1 MSAFSLL
8 FARSQRYSYCL
19 PCSLHPSVLN
29 VLIHP
34 AFVFACHDL
43 PGSSILCL
51 SENHFPANQFDPHEN
66 TMSFAED
73 RKGSTASAI
82 RRKSVADNQVTSVLS
97 ANEVAIFD
105 RELTA
110 DEETLAALGYKCEA
124 YCNPWKTI
132 MLMLYCQTRVQA

>member
-1 MSAFSLL
+1 
-8 FARSQRYSYCL
+8 
-19 PCSLHPSVLN
+19 
-29 VLIHP
+29 
-34 AFVFACHDL
+34 
-43 PGSSILCL
+43 
-51 SENHFPANQFDPHEN
+51 
-66 TMSFAED
+66 MSFAED

-124 YCNPWKTI
+124 
-132 MLMLYCQTRVQA
+132 

>member
-1 MSAFSLL
+1 M
-8 FARSQRYSYCL
+8 
-19 PCSLHPSVLN
+19 
-29 VLIHP
+29 
-34 AFVFACHDL
+34 
-43 PGSSILCL
+43 CL
-51 SENHFPANQFDPHEN
+51 SKNHFPANQFDPHEN

-124 YCNPWKTI
+124 YYTHLMEDI
-132 MLMLYCQTRVQA
+132 MLMPCH